1 MSEPQTSPVTVNT
14 HPEDTPAVPELKSD
28 IKTLKDAFPD
38 LDLEVIETILDSQA
52 GNLDATF
59 EVLLSM
65 SDPSYKPTPQEVE
78 GLSQLRQDEEYA
90 RRLAREGDAHYPQN
104 NAEPTQSLFNL
115 QEELPI
121 IKEKVIEAGT
131 AAKNKIMNFYN
142 QLMAPPTEQPGS
154 SSGALESRMG
164 NLSLSENQRPS
175 PTMKN
180 SSVDL
185 YEWDGR
191 GQEMRN
197 PLLTPKKDVATSTSS
212 DQLLSDEEYA
222 RKLAREDADTADA
235 ISSVTE
241 PPRHTERNIIT
252 TTSPVEQP
260 KQQTESDNE
269 VSFSKLHDPS
279 PTKET
284 PVDKPNVVGYNV
296 QVDEDDLDDLFD
308 KQDSVSNLKQLDE
321 SSEAATKN

>member
-1 MSEPQTSPVTVNT
+1 MPEPQTSPVTANT
-14 HPEDTPAVPELKSD
+14 HSEDTPAVPELKGD

-38 LDLEVIETILDSQA
+38 LDVEVIEAVLETQA

-59 EVLLSM
+59 EVLLGL

-104 NAEPTQSLFNL
+104 NAQTTQPLFNL

-131 AAKNKIMNFYN
+131 AAKNKFMNFYN
-142 QLMAPPTEQPGS
+142 QLMAPPTEQAGS
-154 SSGALESRMG
+154 SSGVMESRMG

-191 GQEMRN
+191 ETRN
-197 PLLTPKKDVATSTSS
+197 PLLTPAKKDVVTSTSS

-222 RKLAREDADTADA
+222 RQLAREDEDAVDA
-235 ISSVTE
+235 IASVTE
-241 PPRHTERNIIT
+241 SPRHAERNIATTPTPTTT
-252 TTSPVEQP
+252 TTSPMEQPKPEP

-269 VSFSKLHDPS
+269 GNTYID
-279 PTKET
+279 
-284 PVDKPNVVGYNV
+284 
-296 QVDEDDLDDLFD
+296 
-308 KQDSVSNLKQLDE
+308 
-321 SSEAATKN
+321 

>member
-1 MSEPQTSPVTVNT
+1 PKPRTFFSFLLFLNNKKYIHIMSEPQTSPVTVNT

-241 PPRHTERNIIT
+241 L
-252 TTSPVEQP
+252 
-260 KQQTESDNE
+260 
-269 VSFSKLHDPS
+269 SFSKLHDPS